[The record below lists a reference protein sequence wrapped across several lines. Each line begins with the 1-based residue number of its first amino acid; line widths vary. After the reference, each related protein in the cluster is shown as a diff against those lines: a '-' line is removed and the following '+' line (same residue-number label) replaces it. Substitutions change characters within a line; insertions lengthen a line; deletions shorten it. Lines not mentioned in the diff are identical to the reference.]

1 MGGIGNS
8 SGLNLSRRGCDQ
20 AMKMWVANTIENPK
34 RKFWICRNSGVRNV
48 KPDFRQNFLPQNFDI
63 SRISSWGFRL
73 YLQPTSSL
81 LDHIHIWGRRRKM
94 MEEERNKTTME
105 EEGNKNKHGSWVYK
119 RSYNVCMQLYEKELL
134 TENSY
139 LNLKGLRR
147 AGFNGQQLAVVSGL
161 YEWRDVLARAED
173 ESTGYILPNKVILE
187 IAKHMPVTASNLRRL
202 IAERSRLPYVERNH
216 DIVVNIV
223 RHSMQNAEAFE
234 EAALRLKEEHAAF
247 EEAALRLKEEQAA
260 SVSNVA
266 SVKDGTEAPQ
276 SHSSNSKDECAA
288 NGSIG
293 IENGTIASTL
303 KENGANVQVLKMP
316 TGACEATLLGN
327 SVSEENGFPDKKG
340 KKDIKV
346 EQIGSSVNLPCH
358 SILGNNAKCTITVDL
373 DSDSDDMM

>member
-1 MGGIGNS
+1 MRIK
-8 SGLNLSRRGCDQ
+8 LYELS
-20 AMKMWVANTIENPK
+20 KE
-34 RKFWICRNSGVRNV
+34 SES
-48 KPDFRQNFLPQNFDI
+48 PDDP
-63 SRISSWGFRL
+63 
-73 YLQPTSSL
+73 L
-81 LDHIHIWGRRRKM
+81 L
-94 MEEERNKTTME
+94 E
-105 EEGNKNKHGSWVYK
+105 VYK

-202 IAERSRLPYVERNH
+202 VAERSRLPYVERNH

-223 RHSMQNAEAFE
+223 RHSMQNAAAFE

-247 EEAALRLKEEQAA
+247 EEALRLKEEQAA
-260 SVSNVA
+260 SVSNEA

-276 SHSSNSKDECAA
+276 SHSSNLKDECAA

-303 KENGANVQVLKMP
+303 K
-316 TGACEATLLGN
+316 
-327 SVSEENGFPDKKG
+327 
-340 KKDIKV
+340 
-346 EQIGSSVNLPCH
+346 
-358 SILGNNAKCTITVDL
+358 
-373 DSDSDDMM
+373 